1 MQSCSFFWPKMH
13 INQAY
18 MRGEDLAMVQEKSEK
33 SREKSKDFTNPGLR
47 TLVIHQSIVF
57 DGFQFLRKD
66 RSEDSEG

>member
-1 MQSCSFFWPKMH
+1 
-13 INQAY
+13 
-18 MRGEDLAMVQEKSEK
+18 MVQEKSEK